1 MCSRADRRSLA
12 RAGGFEEALRVLI
25 DMTPLL
31 GTTTGIGRFTRELT
45 NELCVLSA
53 ESSRELEFSGYAV
66 TTRGRK
72 EFKLALPCC
81 MKATRGWM
89 PARPLHWCWS
99 RWDAPDISW
108 WSKSVNVVH
117 GTNYVVPP
125 AKRAGRLLSVHD
137 LTFLRFPEMCQP
149 AVLRAGAIAERA
161 ARHGAWVQVPSLFVR
176 DEVMAHWHVP
186 EERVVVVPYGV
197 SFPATT
203 REATDASLLK
213 PCPATS
219 GKATEA
225 SFMNPLRSSPEGRE
239 GQRAPQWPYILTL
252 GTVEP
257 RKDLPT
263 LVKAFDLV
271 AKKFPELHLVL
282 AGPEGWGGAEARLQS
297 AISACSARERIT
309 RLGYVSERAR
319 VELLRKARVLA
330 YPSLYEGFGLPPLE
344 AMAAGVPVVATRA
357 GSIPEVLGDAA
368 LLCEPGD
375 TQALAECIEQVVQ
388 ASDTVRAALVEKGRE
403 RAKVFT
409 WEKTASSM
417 IELYWRVAQYGGS
430 WARVKDAEAR

>member
-1 MCSRADRRSLA
+1 
-12 RAGGFEEALRVLI
+12 
-25 DMTPLL
+25 MTPLL
-31 GTTTGIGRFTRELT
+31 GRTTGIGRFTRELT
-45 NELCVLSA
+45 SQLCVLSA
-53 ESSRELEFSGYAV
+53 DSSEELEFAGYAV
-66 TTRGRK
+66 TTRGRR
-72 EFKLALPCC
+72 EFKLALPSC

-99 RWDAPDISW
+99 RWDFPDLSW
-108 WSKSVNVVH
+108 WSRSVNVVH

-125 AKRAGRLLSVHD
+125 AKGTGRLLSVHD

-161 ARHGAWVQVPSLFVR
+161 VRHGAWVQVPSAFVR
-176 DEVMAHWHVP
+176 DEVVAHWHVP
-186 EERVVVVPYGV
+186 EEKVAVVPYGV
-197 SFPATT
+197 SFPATSGGT
-203 REATDASLLK
+203 TDVSLLD
-213 PCPATS
+213 PVAATS
-219 GKATEA
+219 GETTEA
-225 SFMNPLRSSPEGRE
+225 SFVSPVPPNSDNRE
-239 GQRAPQWPYILTL
+239 GQRAPKWPYILAL

-271 AKKFPELHLVL
+271 AKKFPELHLML
-282 AGPEGWGGAEARLQS
+282 AGPKGWGDAEARLQS
-297 AISACSARERIT
+297 AISACSAKERIT

-319 VELLRKARVLA
+319 VELLRTARVLA

-375 TQALAECIEQVVQ
+375 VEALAECIEEVLE
-388 ASDTVRAALVEKGRE
+388 ASEPARAALVERGKE
-403 RAKVFT
+403 RAKFFT
-409 WEKTASSM
+409 WEKTASRM
-417 IELYWRVAQYGGS
+417 IELYWRVAQHGGG
-430 WARVKDAEAR
+430 WARAKGAEAR